1 MENKITSTL
10 LTADTSSLR
19 FPVKCE
25 QRRENP
31 ISFSSLNMGIIP
43 YGLKRMGIEK
53 RINSFTD
60 FSDNLFNI
68 DYTEDYQYSRDL

>member
-1 MENKITSTL
+1 MGDKITSTL
-10 LTADTSSLR
+10 LNAETFSLL

-25 QRRENP
+25 QRCENP
-31 ISFSSLNMGIIP
+31 NSFSSLNTGIAP
-43 YGLKRMGIEK
+43 YGLKTMEIEE

-68 DYTEDYQYSRDL
+68 D